1 VSAAVRY
8 VAFLRA
14 INVGGRFLKMAA
26 LAEHFR
32 ALGCADVTTFLN
44 SGNVLFRATAGGAAS
59 RADRLAPRLADGL
72 EPLLGYRSEVF
83 LRTEAEVLALAKR
96 GAALLETVPAD
107 GDVNVALLNAPL
119 TKEQKTALAALRT
132 DLDDFT
138 ARGREVWWLCQ
149 AKQSGSKFSNAVFE
163 RKLKSRATFRR
174 ASMLVKLAE
183 VIRASG

>member
-1 VSAAVRY
+1 MIRH

-32 ALGCADVTTFLN
+32 TLGCADVTTFLN
-44 SGNVLFRATAGGAAS
+44 SGNVLFRHRDAS
-59 RADRLAPRLADGL
+59 DRLAVRLADGL
-72 EPLLGYRSEVF
+72 EPLLGYRSDVF
-83 LRTEAEVLALAKR
+83 LRTESEVLALAKR

-107 GDVNVALLNAPL
+107 GDVNVALLDAPL
-119 TKEQKTALAALRT
+119 SKEQKAALAALRT

-138 ARGREVWWLCQ
+138 AKGREVWWLCQ
-149 AKQSGSKFSNAVFE
+149 SRQSASKFSNAVFE
-163 RKLKSRATFRR
+163 RKLKTRTTFRR

-183 VIRASG
+183 VLKGSGD

>member
-1 VSAAVRY
+1 VTESGRF

-44 SGNVLFRATAGGAAS
+44 SGNVRFRHRDAS
-59 RADRLAPRLADGL
+59 GRLAMRLTDGL
-72 EPLLGYRSEVF
+72 EPLLGYRSDVF
-83 LRTEAEVLALAKR
+83 LRTEAEVLAIAKR
-96 GAALLETVPAD
+96 GAALLETVPAG
-107 GDVNVALLNAPL
+107 GDVNVALLAAPL
-119 TKEQKTALAALRT
+119 TKEQKAALAELRT

-138 ARGREVWWLCQ
+138 VKGREVWWLCQ

-163 RKLKSRATFRR
+163 RKLKTRTTFRR

-183 VIRASG
+183 VLKGSGH